1 MNAPQNLSPALDAP
15 PEQEL
20 GLGSSQLDRARRLC
34 VAPMMD
40 WTTRHCRYFHRLLAP
55 NAMLYTEM
63 VTAAAVIHGKRD
75 RLLGFD
81 AFEHPVALQL
91 GGSDPDALAQA
102 AAIGQA
108 MGYDEI
114 NLNCG
119 CPSDRVQKGAFGA
132 CLMREPELVADCIQ
146 AMRESV
152 SVPVTVKHRIGVD
165 DQTDYRFLFRFVE
178 ALYSRGCI
186 VFIVH
191 ARAALLKGLSP
202 KENREIP
209 PLHYD
214 RLKLLKRDFPNA
226 CFILNGGLTD
236 SSALQWL
243 NTLPAD
249 GLMLGRAAYH
259 NPWLLRDLDE
269 QLFADD
275 ARRLALRE
283 EVIAPLQRY
292 FERGLEGGVPPTAMT
307 RHWHG
312 LFHGQPGAVAWR
324 RAMAEGHGPATVL
337 AKNSGTL
344 KSSF

>member
-1 MNAPQNLSPALDAP
+1 MNSPHSFNAPPTDPHNAGPSP
-15 PEQEL
+15 
-20 GLGSSQLDRARRLC
+20 LDRARRLC

-178 ALYSRGCI
+178 ALYSRGCT

-202 KENREIP
+202 KENREVP
-209 PLHYD
+209 PLHYG
-214 RLKLLKRDFPNA
+214 RLKLLKQDFPNA

-243 NTLPAD
+243 DTLPAD
-249 GLMLGRAAYH
+249 GLMLGRAVYH

-283 EVIAPLQRY
+283 EAIAPLQRY
-292 FERGLEGGVPPTAMT
+292 FERGLEEGVPPTAMT

-312 LFHGQPGAVAWR
+312 LFHGRPGAVAWR
-324 RAMAEGHGPATVL
+324 RAMAEGRGPATVS
-337 AKNSGTL
+337 AQNSGTL